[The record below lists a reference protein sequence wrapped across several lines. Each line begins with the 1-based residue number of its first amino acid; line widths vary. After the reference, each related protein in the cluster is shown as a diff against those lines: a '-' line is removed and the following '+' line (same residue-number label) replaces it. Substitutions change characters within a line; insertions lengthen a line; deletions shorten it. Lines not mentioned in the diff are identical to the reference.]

1 MSSNRDGTISY
12 DDFILKMD
20 SNIRNRYNALKEP
33 VNNELFLKLNQ
44 CLEYSGETLYET
56 LKRSDFDDSDTILMG
71 DLIRIMKRIGLSNI
85 EPHLHIILAT
95 GGADANAERIDI
107 PSFAQQLTQEVNKRV
122 KTKADVKKKFLRK
135 LDSLIKSKGLSLFDF
150 FMRLDVNQS
159 SSVNK
164 TEMKT
169 GMQALGINI
178 TRDEFEAF
186 WKALFRSKKSVHSS
200 NDGKDSVNKK
210 QRPAVQEICFN
221 NMIKAFVQA
230 GCIVLEKST
239 DKQDTLMS
247 KYRQVLKKM
256 TLTPEKAYKIYD
268 EDDLRSV
275 LKNQFVVISQ
285 ALGMDFGEEEL
296 IKIF

>member
-200 NDGKDSVNKK
+200 GDGKDSVNKK

-285 ALGMDFGEEEL
+285 ALGMDFSEEEL